1 MEITYSHKT
10 LKAADSTLNS
20 ILDIINEGTWDWNAL
35 TGHVERSSGW
45 YRMLGYD
52 VGVFANDVFTWENII
67 HPDDYSIVMKHFE
80 LYTTGKIDK
89 YEIEYRCKKQD
100 ETYLWIFDRAKVVEY
115 GVDGEIVRMIGA
127 HQSIHERRVAQ
138 SELIKKNQFLNEG
151 NATLT
156 KLLEEKN
163 RELEDKNRELEKKV
177 SEIEY
182 LSITDSLTG
191 ISNRRMFESMLD
203 KEISRAKRYKHALS
217 IVIIDIDYFK
227 KVNDK
232 FGHKVGDTILQKL
245 STFIKNR
252 LRGNDCFSRWGGEE
266 FAVILPET
274 NLRQSIEVCQT
285 LRECINQI
293 EFEDDLF
300 ISCSFGTTEYI
311 LEEPAESLFLR
322 ADKALYRAKELG
334 RNRVESIEID

>member
-1 MEITYSHKT
+1 MINTYSHKRVED
-10 LKAADSTLNS
+10 ADSTLNS
-20 ILDIINEGTWDWNAL
+20 ILEIINEGTWDWNAL
-35 TGHVERSSGW
+35 TGHVERSPGW

-52 VGVFANDVFTWENII
+52 VGTFANDVFTWENII

-89 YEIEYRCKKQD
+89 YEIEYRCKKSD
-100 ETYLWIFDRAKVVEY
+100 ETYLWIIDRAKIVEY
-115 GVDGEIVRMIGA
+115 DIDNQISRMIGA

-138 SELIKKNQFLNEG
+138 SELIKKNQLLNEG

-163 RELEDKNRELEKKV
+163 RELEEKNRELEKKILEV
-177 SEIEY
+177 EY
-182 LSITDSLTG
+182 LSVTDSLTG
-191 ISNRRMFESMLD
+191 ISNRRMFERMLN
-203 KEISRAKRYKHALS
+203 KEISRAKRYGHALS
-217 IVIIDIDYFK
+217 IAIIDIDYFK

-232 FGHKVGDTILQKL
+232 FGHKVGDIILKKL
-245 STFIKNR
+245 SLFIKNK

-266 FAVILPET
+266 FAIILPET
-274 NLRQSIEVCQT
+274 NFEQSIEVCQK
-285 LRECINQI
+285 LRQCVNQI

-300 ISCSFGTTEYI
+300 ISCSFGTTEYK
-311 LEEPAESLFLR
+311 LDESVDAIFLR

-334 RNRVESIEID
+334 RNRVEGIEAD